1 MIAAMLRRIVDLRE
15 GEWRAALLSAAYFF
29 CLLCS
34 YYVIRP
40 LREAMGIAGSVDDL
54 PWLYLGTLGA
64 TLAVTPLFG
73 WLVSHLP
80 RRRFIPIAYHV
91 LAANLLLFFFL
102 FHLGEIEKNIGLA
115 RTFYVWTSVFN
126 IFAVA
131 VFWSFMADLWTTGQG
146 KRLFGFIAAGGTLG
160 AIAGAAMTEL
170 LVADLG
176 AENLLLV
183 SVAFLELATLC
194 VVGLARIAPMDRA
207 ASEPTASDEALLN
220 RTGAWGGV
228 TMVLRS
234 PYLLGIAGYMLL
246 FTMSSTFVY
255 FEQARIVAETFGTDT
270 AARTAAFAK
279 IDRLVNTLTLA
290 LQVLAAGRMMR
301 HLGVA
306 VMLTFLP
313 MVTIGGFIAL
323 AMAPTFA
330 VLAAFQVARRGMDY
344 AVARPARE
352 VLYTVLPR
360 EQKYKAKS
368 FNDVFVYRG
377 GDALAAWL
385 LAALKAAG
393 LGLVAVASIV
403 VPLSILWLALGAA
416 LGWRQR
422 MFGGQAAVGD
432 AGQVSLE
439 AGSPA
444 AALRLPSV
452 ASTAIVEQGNTA
464 DHIR

>member
-1 MIAAMLRRIVDLRE
+1 MAVDKAIQATMLASALRRIVDLRV

-29 CLLCS
+29 CLLCA

-73 WLVSHLP
+73 WLVSHFP

-91 LAANLLLFFFL
+91 LAANLLVFFALFR
-102 FHLGEIEKNIGLA
+102 GEGIDGHIGVA
-115 RTFYVWTSVFN
+115 RGFYIWTSVFN
-126 IFAVA
+126 LFAVA
-131 VFWSFMADLWTTGQG
+131 VFWSFMADLWTSEQG

-160 AIAGAAMTEL
+160 AIAGASMTEFM
-170 LVADLG
+170 VQNIG
-176 AENLLLV
+176 PVNLLLV
-183 SVAFLELATLC
+183 SAALLELATLC
-194 VVGLARIAPMDRA
+194 IFALTRA
-207 ASEPTASDEALLN
+207 APADSGAAERIGTPETPLN

-228 TMVLRS
+228 TMVLQS

-255 FEQARIVAETFGTDT
+255 FEQARIVAETFGADA

-279 IDRLVNTLTLA
+279 VDRLVNTLTLM
-290 LQVLAAGRMMR
+290 LQVLAVGRMMR

-306 VMLTFLP
+306 MMLMLLP
-313 MVTIGGFIAL
+313 LVTIGGFIAL

-360 EQKYKAKS
+360 ETKYKAKS

-385 LAALKAAG
+385 SAGLKAAG
-393 LGLVAVASIV
+393 LGFAAVLSTV

-416 LGWRQR
+416 LGWRQQIIGSR
-422 MFGGQAAVGD
+422 AREPDD
-432 AGQVSLE
+432 ARVSDT
-439 AGSPA
+439 PA
-444 AALRLPSV
+444 S
-452 ASTAIVEQGNTA
+452 
-464 DHIR
+464 